1 MRWGL
6 NEDDVSVS
14 TRALSRDFRS
24 AVEAAAAAGF
34 SAVEVWAEDTE
45 QIGGVQPARRLLAD
59 CGLAVSSFQVGRDLD
74 GAPTPVF
81 ERARGDLARLLEGCS
96 EIGGDHVL
104 FCSSMREDASAD
116 FNLAV
121 EQVGTIAADAG
132 RAGIRVAF
140 EALSMAR
147 HRRSWTQAWA
157 VVAAVASPYLGI
169 ALDTTHCALVRDDVE
184 GIAAL
189 PANSIYF
196 VQLAD
201 LPTLEGDLL
210 DLNRKMRLFPGEGII
225 DFEPFMSA
233 VRRTGYAGTVSL
245 EVFNAANMERPAYE
259 NARRAMA
266 SLRG

>member
-6 NEDDVSVS
+6 NEHRVSVS
-14 TRALSRDFRS
+14 TRALSRDFRI

-45 QIGGVQPARRLLAD
+45 QIGGILPACRLLAD

-74 GAPTPVF
+74 GLPPPVF
-81 ERARGDLARLLEGCS
+81 ESARADLARLLAGCT

-121 EQVGTIAADAG
+121 EQVGIIAEDAG
-132 RAGIRVAF
+132 RAGVRLAF

-147 HRRSWTQAWA
+147 HRRSWKQAWA
-157 VVAAVASPYLGI
+157 VVEAVASPWLGI
-169 ALDTTHCALVRDDVE
+169 ALDTTHCALMRDDLE
-184 GIAAL
+184 AIAAL
-189 PANSIYF
+189 PAGSIYF

-210 DLNRKMRLFPGEGII
+210 DLNRKMRLFPREGVI

-233 VRRTGYAGTVSL
+233 IRRAGYTGTVSL
-245 EVFNAANMERPAYE
+245 EVFNAANMERPAQD

-266 SLRG
+266 SLRS